1 MTKKTISQMTSTDE
15 FRQASIDAAKTAG
28 AEVFANL
35 RKGEEAIKDFALRLA
50 IASKL
55 SFSAL
60 KKEAEL
66 EGASM
71 PNAKFRHSS
80 IVSHLTGFYR
90 LKDDANIDKTEKD
103 RLSKQISYAAELTEA
118 LVQFIK
124 AETLTVTGAPDEF
137 EEIAKL
143 RDQTTVTAILNK
155 FRKPERPNKSPRGNE
170 ERIGDNDL
178 LKKVAKAYRSS
189 KDPIATFKAPGLQL
203 PREGVAYAIIQDG
216 GNGMAAVYD
225 VIQAKT
231 KSSVELLRAVDT
243 LPAVNDDQRLNFVLD
258 VLYAASKACPDR
270 PSASPGAKTGGK
282 KGADDKEN
290 CRQFFFDPATD
301 AIFVGYARST
311 SLPSFKVGGLSKWPN
326 APQEPGLLRTQQRRK
341 VDNVAN
347 RFDRITQTLEP
358 CHREEGEKWLSKLLV
373 TPQGGSGGLPLQVDA
388 FVGHRLDFFRPTIA
402 EAKWEV
408 EFECDRP
415 QLQQLWQDHLG
426 PYARSRKSEKEARI
440 ATLSF
445 SKDGAT
451 FAYPGIKPVGVSCT
465 VATPLK
471 KRLDIQFVGQDL
483 ADIVDGVLALNAV
496 GTVSAKADGSGIIAL
511 SVKSGDTPYEFYLA
525 TVPPGS
531 SDRSDRFYSS
541 VNREME
547 DEEAKT
553 EAQSKEAA

>member
-1 MTKKTISQMTSTDE
+1 MTKMTNSTAASTDD

-80 IVSHLTGFYR
+80 IISYLTGFYK
-90 LKDDANIDKTEKD
+90 LKDDKKIDTMEKS
-103 RLSKQISYAAELTEA
+103 RLSKQISYAARLTDA

-124 AETLTVTGAPDEF
+124 AEKLTITGEPGEF
-137 EEIAKL
+137 EQIAKR
-143 RDQTTVTAILNK
+143 RDETTISKILEDLGKSN
-155 FRKPERPNKSPRGNE
+155 RPSTSTRGNE
-170 ERIGDNDL
+170 EKLRDDDMME
-178 LKKVAKAYRSS
+178 KVAKAYRSS
-189 KDPIATFKAPGLQL
+189 KEPIATFKAPGLKL
-203 PREGVAYAIIQDG
+203 PQEGVAYAIIQSGGDG
-216 GNGMAAVYD
+216 QAEVYD
-225 VIQAKT
+225 IIQAKT
-231 KSSVELLRAVDT
+231 KSSIELLREVET
-243 LPAVNDDQRLNFVLD
+243 LPSVNDDERLNFVLD
-258 VLYAASKACPDR
+258 ILHAASKACPDR
-270 PSASPGAKTGGK
+270 PSASPGAKTGGSK
-282 KGADDKEN
+282 EADDTEN
-290 CRQFFFDPATD
+290 CRQFFFDPAND

-326 APQEPGLLRTQQRRK
+326 APTEPGLLRTQQRRK
-341 VDNVAN
+341 VDKVAN
-347 RFDRITQTLEP
+347 RFDRIKQTLEP
-358 CHREEGEKWLSKLLV
+358 FPREEGQTWLSKLLV

-388 FVGHRLDFFRPTIA
+388 FVGHRLDFFRPSTA

-408 EFECDRP
+408 EFEFDRL

-426 PYARSRKSEKEARI
+426 PYARSKKSEKEARI
-440 ATLSF
+440 ATLGF

-451 FAYPGIKPVGVSCT
+451 FAYPGIDPVGVSCR

-471 KRLDIQFVGQDL
+471 KRLEIQFVGRDL
-483 ADIVDGVLALNAV
+483 AEIVDGVLALNAA
-496 GTVSAKADGSGIIAL
+496 GPVSAKADSSGLIAL
-511 SVKSGDTPYEFYLA
+511 SVKSGDSPCEFYLA

-541 VNREME
+541 VRRELE
-547 DEEAKT
+547 DADAAAEAK
-553 EAQSKEAA
+553 QAA